1 MLVFSVLNKNFCR
14 TVAFYGWYVI
24 TSLCD
29 NSQFEKVR
37 LKYCKTM
44 QNKLYF
50 IILLVVFIACKQKK
64 ATPQAGIAISFDD
77 KFVKEWSQLEPLLK
91 KYNAKCTFYITQPD
105 SLSDEEVNLLHQ
117 FEKEGN
123 EIGCHGAMH
132 VRSMYYIWDFS
143 LDEYM
148 NNEIFP
154 ALKTMKKQGFSPK
167 TFAHP
172 GGSQMWYSDRELL
185 KYFTLLRD
193 VSMKTRTLWDYDYTH
208 EIEELDEI
216 FYQHDGTQKVN
227 ALLID
232 TSAKLTIKDI
242 KKGLKRAS
250 EEGSIMMM
258 FGHKPLMKST
268 QKENEYGF
276 DIKFLEQ
283 ILAESAK
290 LNLKTYTMQQLPN
303 SQ

>member
-1 MLVFSVLNKNFCR
+1 MQKN
-14 TVAFYGWYVI
+14 
-24 TSLCD
+24 
-29 NSQFEKVR
+29 
-37 LKYCKTM
+37 
-44 QNKLYF
+44 LYF
-50 IILLVVFIACKQKK
+50 VILIFLFFACKQRS
-64 ATPQAGIAISFDD
+64 TVQQAGIAISFDD
-77 KFVKEWSQLEPLLK
+77 RFIKEWIQIRPLLK

-105 SLSDEEVNLLHQ
+105 SLSHEEVRWLHLL
-117 FEKEGN
+117 ENEGH
-123 EIGCHGAMH
+123 EIGCHGALH

-148 NNEIFP
+148 KNEIFP

-185 KYFTLLRD
+185 KHFTLLRD

-208 EIEELDEI
+208 EIEDIDEI
-216 FYQHDGTQKVN
+216 FHQHDGTQKVN

-232 TSAKLTIKDI
+232 TSAKLTIEDI

-250 EEGSIMMM
+250 EEGSVMMM
-258 FGHKPLMKST
+258 FGHKPLTKPT
-268 QKENEYGF
+268 YKADEYGF

-283 ILAESAK
+283 ILEESAK
-290 LNLKTYTMQQLPN
+290 LNLKTYTMQELSNPL
-303 SQ
+303 